1 MTRGE
6 QLEGLLTTVFLT
18 LKDAEQLTEGKIDL
32 EYMLS
37 IVGSYITAK
46 ENGTLADVHIVPAEI
61 FDERIFPIVDSS
73 EITVEEIPDE
83 EG

>member
-32 EYMLS
+32 EYMLA

-46 ENGTLADVHIVPAEI
+46 ENRTLADVHIVPAEI

-73 EITVEEIPDE
+73 EITVEEIPNDS
-83 EG
+83 